1 MSLLLVDVPTS
12 PRPRAIDAIILNL
25 IHHAA
30 VHIQSTGY
38 LHLRRLDIHT
48 SDIDADTG
56 DRTYAGHLA
65 LAEL

>member
-1 MSLLLVDVPTS
+1 MTASG
-12 PRPRAIDAIILNL
+12 RGNNL

-38 LHLRRLDIHT
+38 VRRLDIHT
-48 SDIDADTG
+48 SDIDADTD
-56 DRTYAGHLA
+56 DRTYAGHRA